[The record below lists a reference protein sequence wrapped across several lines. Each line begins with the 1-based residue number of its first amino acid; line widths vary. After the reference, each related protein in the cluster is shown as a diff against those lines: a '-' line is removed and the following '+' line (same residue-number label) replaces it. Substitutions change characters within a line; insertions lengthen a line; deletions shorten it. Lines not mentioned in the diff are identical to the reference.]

1 MTAVL
6 VFLGAVLGA
15 PVRYLTDR
23 AVQNRR
29 GSPFPWGT
37 LSVNAAGSLLL
48 GGLSG
53 TGMASSAPV
62 MALVGVGFCG
72 ALTTFSTFS
81 YETIRLAEEHAYF
94 YAAANVVVS
103 VLAAVGA
110 AFLGYGAVQVLVA

>member
-6 VFLGAVLGA
+6 VFLGAVVGA
-15 PVRYLTDR
+15 PARYLTDR
-23 AVQNRR
+23 AVQNRHD
-29 GSPFPWGT
+29 SPFPWGT
-37 LSVNAAGSLLL
+37 LSVNAVGSLIL

-53 TGMASSAPV
+53 TGTAASSPV

-94 YAAANVVVS
+94 YAAANIVAS